1 MAEEEEFRLAE
12 AGQKS
17 PPEFSASYD
26 KARKA
31 YSLSSALLL
40 AWALIGIDV
49 DDKPIESLKVTFK
62 SPQAVP
68 YVLIALVIY
77 FGSRF
82 TVEWYQ
88 ADEGRRARRPSRI
101 DFALAH
107 LIGTAGVVLYIVQTS
122 LETQIADIIALYLPT
137 VFLLPLMVGALTAQT
152 IDNFKSLRIGNLR
165 VRPKLRGKIQ
175 VAISWLVVLAM
186 AWRFVPTGPPL
197 KPYLILIGL
206 GVAISTYATSRFLL
220 LGFPTAVS
228 KRGK

>member
-49 DDKPIESLKVTFK
+49 DDKPIEKSLKSTFK

-68 YVLIALVIY
+68 DVLIALVIY

-107 LIGTAGVVLYIVQTS
+107 LDWHGRSSAVYRPDVVRNTDRRHNRPLPADG
-122 LETQIADIIALYLPT
+122 LLIAT
-137 VFLLPLMVGALTAQT
+137 NG
-152 IDNFKSLRIGNLR
+152 
-165 VRPKLRGKIQ
+165 RG
-175 VAISWLVVLAM
+175 S
-186 AWRFVPTGPPL
+186 
-197 KPYLILIGL
+197 Y
-206 GVAISTYATSRFLL
+206 STND
-220 LGFPTAVS
+220 
-228 KRGK
+228 